1 MAIMLPSDELFYTP
15 RGNVMWQCIVS
26 SVPRCLTLLP
36 MRRSVLSSLSSP
48 VMSPS
53 LSMAASLTRTR
64 TQSVSPCPLS
74 STLLSLSGLQ
84 VCSLLS
90 PGVRELISLSLS
102 SLMIVS
108 LSHKPSQ
115 HSAHKI
121 SRLENLFYF
130 CLLTSDMRLGWQL
143 SRTEDNRV
151 PEPQGSSFTWSVSWS
166 RVNINDNPNLDFW
179 SLHLYQD
186 KLNAVITVWKL
197 MMIICTH
204 VLRALAIANHDQGWC
219 DNCWADWRLAISLPG
234 CHDPAVWQWPGE
246 SWDQTGPSVA
256 IMARP
261 VKGKR
266 CENKS

>member
-1 MAIMLPSDELFYTP
+1 MNYFTDKA
-15 RGNVMWQCIVS
+15 RGNVMWQYCVWCTEVLDVVADEEVGAVLPVLPRD
-26 SVPRCLTLLP
+26 VPLAVHGGQPHPHPHTVRVPVVQLVQHTL
-36 MRRSVLSSLSSP
+36 VIE
-48 VMSPS
+48 
-53 LSMAASLTRTR
+53 RT
-64 TQSVSPCPLS
+64 
-74 STLLSLSGLQ
+74 
-84 VCSLLS
+84 
-90 PGVRELISLSLS
+90 PGVQPPVPGGPGAHPLLS
-102 SLMIVS
+102 SLMILS
-108 LSHKPSQ
+108 LTHKPSQ

-121 SRLENLFYF
+121 SRLDNLFYF

-166 RVNINDNPNLDFW
+166 RVNINDNLNLEFW

-186 KLNAVITVWKL
+186 KLKAVITLWKL

-204 VLRALAIANHDQGWC
+204 VLRTLAIANHDQGCC
-219 DNCWADWRLAISLPG
+219 DNSWADWRLAITLPS

-256 IMARP
+256 IIARP